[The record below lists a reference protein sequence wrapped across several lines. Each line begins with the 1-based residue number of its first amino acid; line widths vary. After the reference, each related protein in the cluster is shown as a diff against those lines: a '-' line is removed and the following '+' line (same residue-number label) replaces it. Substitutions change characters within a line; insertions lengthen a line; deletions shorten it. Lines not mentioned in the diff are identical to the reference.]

1 MEGRG
6 TGRGADNIAA
16 SRLSVFGSVAWISG
30 SGSSSVSRPVKS
42 MMKNLLT
49 TMAETRAIP
58 MLHPVH
64 PGVNILFGCL
74 GVVGEDEG
82 AITVAEAAAKL
93 GVSSEA
99 LQRVVDGH
107 APVTPDLARRME
119 AAGWSTAEFWMRL
132 QASYDEAFAKGK
144 HRAASA

>member
-1 MEGRG
+1 
-6 TGRGADNIAA
+6 
-16 SRLSVFGSVAWISG
+16 
-30 SGSSSVSRPVKS
+30 
-42 MMKNLLT
+42 
-49 TMAETRAIP
+49 

-107 APVTPDLARRME
+107 APVTPDMARRME

-132 QASYDEAFAKGK
+132 QASCDEAFAKGK
-144 HRAASA
+144 HRADTA